1 MHGTP
6 RLTPEILLRAY
17 AEGLFP
23 MAERRGD
30 PTLYWVSPD
39 KRGIIPLDGFHVPRR
54 LARTVRSGAFTV
66 TSDRA
71 FRTVME
77 ACAAPAPGREESW
90 INDEILRLYT
100 ALHVSGHAHSVECW
114 QGRQAGGRALWRP
127 AGRGLFRR
135 KHVLPR
141 ARRQQGGAGAL
152 VEGLK
157 RGGFILLDTQ
167 FITAHLARFGA
178 VEIPRAAIS
187 ALLHDALT
195 AKRSGLQT
203 NPAAYAVAPGFDVH
217 ACSVPKARILREPSN
232 GRLPRLAGSKLSRH
246 ETYCPRLRAGPE
258 CLPCRKNPA
267 P

>member
-30 PTLYWVSPD
+30 PTLYWVSPE

-66 TSDRA
+66 TADKA
-71 FRTVME
+71 FRAVME
-77 ACAAPAPGREESW
+77 ACAAPGPGREESW

-100 ALHVSGHAHSVECW
+100 ALHISGHAHSIECW
-114 QGRQAGGRALWRP
+114 QEDRLVGGLYGVRLGA
-127 AGRGLFRR
+127 AFFGESMFS
-135 KHVLPR
+135 R
-141 ARRQQGGAGAL
+141 ARDASKVALVAL

-157 RGGFILLDTQ
+157 RGGFVLLDTQ

-178 VEIPRAAIS
+178 IEIPRQQY
-187 ALLHDALT
+187 LRRLHDAL
-195 AKRSGLQT
+195 
-203 NPAAYAVAPGFDVH
+203 N
-217 ACSVPKARILREPSN
+217 REAIWPFF
-232 GRLPRLAGSKLSRH
+232 
-246 ETYCPRLRAGPE
+246 
-258 CLPCRKNPA
+258 
-267 P
+267 